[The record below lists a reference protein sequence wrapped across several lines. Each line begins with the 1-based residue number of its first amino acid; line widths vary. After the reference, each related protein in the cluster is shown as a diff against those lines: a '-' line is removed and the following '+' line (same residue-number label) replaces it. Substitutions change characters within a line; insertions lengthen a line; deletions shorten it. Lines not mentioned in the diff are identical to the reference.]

1 MAFKGSRQASRCHY
15 QHDCTATLPTSFIY
29 KLLLRPGSWSAGC
42 RWGAAL
48 ADLRLR
54 GSVKFNSTLICPQA

>member
-42 RWGAAL
+42 RWGGPPSL
-48 ADLRLR
+48 TS
-54 GSVKFNSTLICPQA
+54 GSEAQ